1 MDVSYLDFTPII
13 VSSWYSVCSSLVCS
27 TLISFSLSHCFKVG
41 VEKKAAYVTL
51 QPAPWGKTA
60 FLTGTHCTKIANV

>member
-1 MDVSYLDFTPII
+1 MKVAYLDFTPL
-13 VSSWYSVCSSLVCS
+13 VLFSWYSVCS

-60 FLTGTHCTKIANV
+60 FLTGTHCTKTANV